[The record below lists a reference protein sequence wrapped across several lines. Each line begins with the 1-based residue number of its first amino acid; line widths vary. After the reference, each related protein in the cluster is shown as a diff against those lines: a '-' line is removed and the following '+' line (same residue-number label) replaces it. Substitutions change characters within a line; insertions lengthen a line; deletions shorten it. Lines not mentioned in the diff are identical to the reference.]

1 MARKR
6 GHKRT
11 VVMPSESDLMTKW
24 KKAAGCEI
32 WAFAKR
38 ACPIRKLTGKYLYI
52 DSESLINELII
63 EGIVPNAAL
72 WKSANVPMNR
82 RVPAKPHA
90 VMVYGKWRTVKTG
103 SKLVPSLGVP
113 LRPVEYYG
121 GYTIGKRGFFG
132 LKREVPMAFGLTNE
146 GDKAMPAYSQSVVE
160 WLCDENMSEVQRILR
175 ETFDSVMKRRKAY
188 S

>member
-1 MARKR
+1 MARRR
-6 GHKRT
+6 GHTRT

-52 DSESLINELII
+52 DSESLINELIV

-132 LKREVPMAFGLTNE
+132 LKRDVPTAFGLTNE

>member
-11 VVMPSESDLMTKW
+11 VVMPFESDLMTKW

-38 ACPIRKLTGKYLYI
+38 ACPIRKLSGKYLYI

-146 GDKAMPAYSQSVVE
+146 GNKAMPAFSQSVVE

>member
-6 GHKRT
+6 GHTRT
-11 VVMPSESDLMTKW
+11 VMLSPSDLMTKW

-38 ACPIRKLTGKYLYI
+38 ACPIRKLSGKYLYI

-63 EGIVPNAAL
+63 EGIVPNAAQ
-72 WKSANVPMNR
+72 WKSANVPMDR
-82 RVPAKPHA
+82 RVPAKPHVA
-90 VMVYGKWRTVKTG
+90 MVYGKWRTVKTG

-113 LRPVEYYG
+113 LRPVDYG

-132 LKREVPMAFGLTNE
+132 LKRDVPMAFGLTNE

>member
-1 MARKR
+1 MAKKR
-6 GHKRT
+6 GHTRT
-11 VVMPSESDLMTKW
+11 VAMPSESDLMTKW

-38 ACPIRKLTGKYLYI
+38 ACPIRKLSGKYLYI

-82 RVPAKPHA
+82 RVPAKPHVA
-90 VMVYGKWRTVKTG
+90 MVYGKWRTVKTG

-132 LKREVPMAFGLTNE
+132 LKRDVPTAFGLTNE
-146 GDKAMPAYSQSVVE
+146 GDKAMPAYSISVIE
-160 WLCDENMSEVQRILR
+160 WLCDENMMEVQRILR

>member
-11 VVMPSESDLMTKW
+11 VMMPSPSDLMTQW
-24 KKAAGCEI
+24 KQAAGCEI

-38 ACPIRKLTGKYLYI
+38 ACPIRKLSGRYLYI
-52 DSESLINELII
+52 DSDSLTNALII
-63 EGIVPNAAL
+63 EGIVPNAAQ
-72 WKSANVPMNR
+72 WKSASVPMDK
-82 RVPAKPHA
+82 RVPAKPHP
-90 VMVYGKWRTVKTG
+90 VKVYGKWRTVKTG

-132 LKREVPMAFGLTNE
+132 LKRDVPMAFGLTNE
-146 GDKAMPAYSQSVVE
+146 GNKAMPAFSQSVVE